1 MQMHGSVP
9 FFVYHAKNAERFL
22 AGVLELVG
30 LMPFDSDEII
40 WEHVLPFVV
49 ESDAALSAKNDYAV
63 LVLMA
68 LEGGV
73 AAGGHFVV
81 ADLERGEH
89 FRAEDLF
96 GDGHPSAGVV
106 LVRLN
111 FDAFPCPV
119 AVPRDHF

>member
-1 MQMHGSVP
+1 MQMHGTVP
-9 FFVYHAKNAERFL
+9 IFVYDAEDAERFL

-30 LMPFDSDEII
+30 LVPFDPDEVIGKD
-40 WEHVLPFVV
+40 VLPFII
-49 ESDAALSAKNDYAV
+49 ESDAALAAQDDYAMLM
-63 LVLMA
+63 LVA

-73 AAGGHFVV
+73 ATRGHFVV